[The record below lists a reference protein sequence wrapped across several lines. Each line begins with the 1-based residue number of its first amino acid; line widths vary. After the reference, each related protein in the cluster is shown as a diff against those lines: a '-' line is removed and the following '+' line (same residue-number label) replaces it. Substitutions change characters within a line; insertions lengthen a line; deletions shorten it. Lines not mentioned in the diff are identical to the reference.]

1 VTRVSLLWQKQV
13 MGVPV
18 WAVAFVLAA
27 VSPMLVRYV
36 ADVMEARVKRR
47 TEEAIAKLDV
57 PTTSNEPSVDG

>member
-1 VTRVSLLWQKQV
+1 MTRVCVLWQNQA

-47 TEEAIAKLDV
+47 TEDAIAKLGLA
-57 PTTSNEPSVDG
+57 TTSKEPGVDG